1 MLIEKPGQYITHGG
15 YFADVYEIRGAYCI
29 GWITL
34 KNGGRKTGLW
44 QAEHGTIMGGSPED
58 DLEEYIGP
66 FGEPTIQ

>member
-1 MLIEKPGQYITHGG
+1 MLIDKPGQYITHGG

-34 KNGGRKTGLW
+34 KNGGRKAGLW
-44 QAEHGTIMGGSPED
+44 QAEHGTIMGGTPED

-66 FGEPTIQ
+66 FAEPTIQ